1 MAMED
6 MLNCPL
12 CQGHAR
18 VSRSELIGMLTDRN
32 LREKIEKYLAEL
44 TSAQEKLA
52 EVGVNGSG
60 ARDFQKEV
68 HSWNPQLPIWRRSP
82 KE

>member
-1 MAMED
+1 
-6 MLNCPL
+6 
-12 CQGHAR
+12 
-18 VSRSELIGMLTDRN
+18 
-32 LREKIEKYLAEL
+32 
-44 TSAQEKLA
+44 LA

-60 ARDFQKEV
+60 ERDFQKEA